1 MVEIVRGGSPR
12 PIKDYLTSEVDGIN
26 WIKIGDTEKGEKYIN
41 NVKEKIKK
49 SGLNKTRFVKKGT
62 FLLTNS
68 MSFGRPYILNV
79 DGAIHDGWL
88 AISNY
93 ENSLNKDYLFYIL
106 SSNVVYSQFLSLI
119 SGAVVKNLNSD
130 KVASILIPLPPLA
143 EQQRIIEAIESALEK
158 VDEYAESYNR
168 LEQLDKEFPEQLKAS
183 ILQRAMEGK
192 LVPQNPNDEPA
203 SELLKRIKA
212 EKEKL
217 ISEGKIKR
225 DKKETEIFRGDDGKH
240 YGKFADGSTQEIDV
254 PYDIPDTWEWVRIKS
269 IYWNFGQNKPEKSFR
284 YIDTS
289 SIDRKK
295 NIINYKNLQ
304 YLSPEQAPSR
314 ARKLVSQNSVLFST
328 VRPYLKNI
336 AVVRE
341 LKEYL
346 IASTA
351 FIVLDTLLN
360 ETYLKYYLLS
370 DNFIN
375 RVNNKSTGTS
385 YPAINDYNFNLLLI
399 ALPPLSEQQRIIEAI
414 ESALEKVDEYAESY
428 NRLEQLDKEFPDKLK
443 KSILQ
448 YAMQGK
454 LVEQDPNDESV
465 EVLLEKIRAE
475 KQKLFEEGKIKK
487 KDLDISIVS
496 QGDDNSYYEEVPC
509 EIPESWEWVR
519 LNDITSYIQR
529 GKSPKYSNIPIYPVI
544 AQKCNQW
551 SGFSIDLARFIDPET
566 VHSYQKERLL
576 RDGDLMWNSTGLGTL
591 GRLAIYHENKN
602 PYAWAVADSHVT
614 VIRVLSGVI
623 NCHFIYNFLSSPIVQ
638 SVIEEKASGST
649 KQKELLTKTIKE
661 YLIPL
666 PPLPEQSRIVDKI
679 EQFFAHIDALI

>member
-1 MVEIVRGGSPR
+1 M
-12 PIKDYLTSEVDGIN
+12 
-26 WIKIGDTEKGEKYIN
+26 
-41 NVKEKIKK
+41 
-49 SGLNKTRFVKKGT
+49 
-62 FLLTNS
+62 
-68 MSFGRPYILNV
+68 
-79 DGAIHDGWL
+79 
-88 AISNY
+88 
-93 ENSLNKDYLFYIL
+93 
-106 SSNVVYSQFLSLI
+106 
-119 SGAVVKNLNSD
+119 
-130 KVASILIPLPPLA
+130 
-143 EQQRIIEAIESALEK
+143 
-158 VDEYAESYNR
+158 
-168 LEQLDKEFPEQLKAS
+168 
-183 ILQRAMEGK
+183 
-192 LVPQNPNDEPA
+192 
-203 SELLKRIKA
+203 
-212 EKEKL
+212 
-217 ISEGKIKR
+217 
-225 DKKETEIFRGDDGKH
+225 
-240 YGKFADGSTQEIDV
+240 
-254 PYDIPDTWEWVRIKS
+254 RIKS
-269 IYWNFGQNKPEKSFR
+269 IYWNFGQNKPEKFFR

-399 ALPPLSEQQRIIEAI
+399 AIPPLAEQQRIVEVI

-487 KDLDISIVS
+487 KDLEISIVS
-496 QGDDNSYYEEVPC
+496 QGDDNSYYGEVPNTWQLFKLKNLLQLDNGTKQQN
-509 EIPESWEWVR
+509 ERLIYWDVKTLRGIKDAEFKEKGNKVHSKDTVILVDGENSGELFIIPHDGYMGSTFKKIHYLEAGS
-519 LNDITSYIQR
+519 
-529 GKSPKYSNIPIYPVI
+529 KKY
-544 AQKCNQW
+544 
-551 SGFSIDLARFIDPET
+551 IDLYID
-566 VHSYQKERLL
+566 SK
-576 RDGDLMWNSTGLGTL
+576 
-591 GRLAIYHENKN
+591 
-602 PYAWAVADSHVT
+602 
-614 VIRVLSGVI
+614 
-623 NCHFIYNFLSSPIVQ
+623 
-638 SVIEEKASGST
+638 
-649 KQKELLTKTIKE
+649 KELLKNSKTGSAIPHLNKTLFKE
-661 YLIPL
+661 LIVAL
-666 PPLPEQSRIVDKI
+666 PPIQEQKRISSKI
-679 EQFFAHIDALI
+679 TQIFSQINRLI

>member
-1 MVEIVRGGSPR
+1 
-12 PIKDYLTSEVDGIN
+12 
-26 WIKIGDTEKGEKYIN
+26 
-41 NVKEKIKK
+41 
-49 SGLNKTRFVKKGT
+49 
-62 FLLTNS
+62 TNS

-130 KVASILIPLPPLA
+130 KVASILIPLPPL
-143 EQQRIIEAIESALEK
+143 
-158 VDEYAESYNR
+158 
-168 LEQLDKEFPEQLKAS
+168 
-183 ILQRAMEGK
+183 
-192 LVPQNPNDEPA
+192 
-203 SELLKRIKA
+203 
-212 EKEKL
+212 
-217 ISEGKIKR
+217 
-225 DKKETEIFRGDDGKH
+225 
-240 YGKFADGSTQEIDV
+240 
-254 PYDIPDTWEWVRIKS
+254 
-269 IYWNFGQNKPEKSFR
+269 
-284 YIDTS
+284 
-289 SIDRKK
+289 
-295 NIINYKNLQ
+295 
-304 YLSPEQAPSR
+304 
-314 ARKLVSQNSVLFST
+314 
-328 VRPYLKNI
+328 
-336 AVVRE
+336 
-341 LKEYL
+341 
-346 IASTA
+346 
-351 FIVLDTLLN
+351 
-360 ETYLKYYLLS
+360 
-370 DNFIN
+370 
-375 RVNNKSTGTS
+375 
-385 YPAINDYNFNLLLI
+385 
-399 ALPPLSEQQRIIEAI
+399 SEQQRIVEAI

>member
-1 MVEIVRGGSPR
+1 M
-12 PIKDYLTSEVDGIN
+12 T
-26 WIKIGDTEKGEKYIN
+26 
-41 NVKEKIKK
+41 
-49 SGLNKTRFVKKGT
+49 
-62 FLLTNS
+62 
-68 MSFGRPYILNV
+68 
-79 DGAIHDGWL
+79 
-88 AISNY
+88 
-93 ENSLNKDYLFYIL
+93 
-106 SSNVVYSQFLSLI
+106 
-119 SGAVVKNLNSD
+119 
-130 KVASILIPLPPLA
+130 
-143 EQQRIIEAIESALEK
+143 
-158 VDEYAESYNR
+158 
-168 LEQLDKEFPEQLKAS
+168 PEQLKAS

-240 YGKFADGSTQEIDV
+240 YEKFADGSTQEIDV
-254 PYDIPDTWEWVRIKS
+254 PYDIPENWKWVRIKS
-269 IYWNFGQNKPEKSFR
+269 IYWNFGQNKPEKFFR

-336 AVVRE
+336 AVVIE

-399 ALPPLSEQQRIIEAI
+399 AIPPLAEQQRIVEAI

-428 NRLEQLDKEFPDKLK
+428 NRLEQIDKEFPDKLK

-454 LVEQDPNDESV
+454 IVEQDPNDEPV

-487 KDLDISIVS
+487 KDLEISIVS
-496 QGDDNSYYEEVPC
+496 QGDDNSYYEEVPNTWQLLKLKNLLQLDNGTKQQN
-509 EIPESWEWVR
+509 EHLIYWDAKTLRGIKDAEFKEKGNKVHSKDTVILVDGENSGELFIIPHDGYMGSTFKKIHYLEAGS
-519 LNDITSYIQR
+519 
-529 GKSPKYSNIPIYPVI
+529 KKY
-544 AQKCNQW
+544 
-551 SGFSIDLARFIDPET
+551 IDLYID
-566 VHSYQKERLL
+566 SK
-576 RDGDLMWNSTGLGTL
+576 
-591 GRLAIYHENKN
+591 
-602 PYAWAVADSHVT
+602 
-614 VIRVLSGVI
+614 
-623 NCHFIYNFLSSPIVQ
+623 
-638 SVIEEKASGST
+638 
-649 KQKELLTKTIKE
+649 KELLKNSKTGSAIPHLNKTLFKE
-661 YLIPL
+661 LIVAL
-666 PPLPEQSRIVDKI
+666 PPIQEQKRISSKI
-679 EQFFAHIDALI
+679 TQIFSQINRLI

>member
-1 MVEIVRGGSPR
+1 MTPEQLKASILQRAMEGKLVPQNPNDEPASELLKRIKAEKEKLISEGKIKRDKKETEIFRGDDGKHYGKFADGSTQEIDVPYDIPDTWEWVRFSTLVEIVRGGSPR

-168 LEQLDKEFPEQLKAS
+168 LEQLDKK
-183 ILQRAMEGK
+183 
-192 LVPQNPNDEPA
+192 
-203 SELLKRIKA
+203 
-212 EKEKL
+212 
-217 ISEGKIKR
+217 
-225 DKKETEIFRGDDGKH
+225 
-240 YGKFADGSTQEIDV
+240 
-254 PYDIPDTWEWVRIKS
+254 
-269 IYWNFGQNKPEKSFR
+269 
-284 YIDTS
+284 
-289 SIDRKK
+289 
-295 NIINYKNLQ
+295 
-304 YLSPEQAPSR
+304 
-314 ARKLVSQNSVLFST
+314 
-328 VRPYLKNI
+328 
-336 AVVRE
+336 
-341 LKEYL
+341 
-346 IASTA
+346 
-351 FIVLDTLLN
+351 
-360 ETYLKYYLLS
+360 
-370 DNFIN
+370 
-375 RVNNKSTGTS
+375 
-385 YPAINDYNFNLLLI
+385 
-399 ALPPLSEQQRIIEAI
+399 
-414 ESALEKVDEYAESY
+414 
-428 NRLEQLDKEFPDKLK
+428 FPDKLK

-496 QGDDNSYYEEVPC
+496 QGDDNSYYGNKDETTSYPIY
-509 EIPESWEWVR
+509 EIPEAWRYIKFASLVNFR
-519 LNDITSYIQR
+519 IGKTPNDFHLTTNGSIVAKKVISDDSLCSAF
-529 GKSPKYSNIPIYPVI
+529 KNSDNIKII
-544 AQKCNQW
+544 KILRN
-551 SGFSIDLARFIDPET
+551 ET
-566 VHSYQKERLL
+566 H
-576 RDGDLMWNSTGLGTL
+576 
-591 GRLAIYHENKN
+591 
-602 PYAWAVADSHVT
+602 
-614 VIRVLSGVI
+614 LS
-623 NCHFIYNFLSSPIVQ
+623 LSEGILIPRHNLWKPRKIMLKVK
-638 SVIEEKASGST
+638 VIELANDS
-649 KQKELLTKTIKE
+649 
-661 YLIPL
+661 
-666 PPLPEQSRIVDKI
+666 
-679 EQFFAHIDALI
+679 

>member
-1 MVEIVRGGSPR
+1 M
-12 PIKDYLTSEVDGIN
+12 T
-26 WIKIGDTEKGEKYIN
+26 
-41 NVKEKIKK
+41 
-49 SGLNKTRFVKKGT
+49 
-62 FLLTNS
+62 
-68 MSFGRPYILNV
+68 
-79 DGAIHDGWL
+79 
-88 AISNY
+88 
-93 ENSLNKDYLFYIL
+93 
-106 SSNVVYSQFLSLI
+106 
-119 SGAVVKNLNSD
+119 
-130 KVASILIPLPPLA
+130 
-143 EQQRIIEAIESALEK
+143 
-158 VDEYAESYNR
+158 
-168 LEQLDKEFPEQLKAS
+168 PEQLKAS

-254 PYDIPDTWEWVRIKS
+254 PYDIPDTWE
-269 IYWNFGQNKPEKSFR
+269 
-284 YIDTS
+284 
-289 SIDRKK
+289 KK

-428 NRLEQLDKEFPDKLK
+428 NRLEQLDKP
-443 KSILQ
+443 KS
-448 YAMQGK
+448 
-454 LVEQDPNDESV
+454 
-465 EVLLEKIRAE
+465 
-475 KQKLFEEGKIKK
+475 F
-487 KDLDISIVS
+487 
-496 QGDDNSYYEEVPC
+496 
-509 EIPESWEWVR
+509 
-519 LNDITSYIQR
+519 
-529 GKSPKYSNIPIYPVI
+529 
-544 AQKCNQW
+544 
-551 SGFSIDLARFIDPET
+551 
-566 VHSYQKERLL
+566 
-576 RDGDLMWNSTGLGTL
+576 
-591 GRLAIYHENKN
+591 
-602 PYAWAVADSHVT
+602 
-614 VIRVLSGVI
+614 
-623 NCHFIYNFLSSPIVQ
+623 
-638 SVIEEKASGST
+638 
-649 KQKELLTKTIKE
+649 
-661 YLIPL
+661 IPL
-666 PPLPEQSRIVDKI
+666 STRCNLQNP
-679 EQFFAHIDALI
+679 

>member
-1 MVEIVRGGSPR
+1 M
-12 PIKDYLTSEVDGIN
+12 
-26 WIKIGDTEKGEKYIN
+26 
-41 NVKEKIKK
+41 
-49 SGLNKTRFVKKGT
+49 
-62 FLLTNS
+62 
-68 MSFGRPYILNV
+68 
-79 DGAIHDGWL
+79 
-88 AISNY
+88 
-93 ENSLNKDYLFYIL
+93 
-106 SSNVVYSQFLSLI
+106 
-119 SGAVVKNLNSD
+119 
-130 KVASILIPLPPLA
+130 
-143 EQQRIIEAIESALEK
+143 
-158 VDEYAESYNR
+158 
-168 LEQLDKEFPEQLKAS
+168 
-183 ILQRAMEGK
+183 
-192 LVPQNPNDEPA
+192 
-203 SELLKRIKA
+203 
-212 EKEKL
+212 
-217 ISEGKIKR
+217 
-225 DKKETEIFRGDDGKH
+225 
-240 YGKFADGSTQEIDV
+240 
-254 PYDIPDTWEWVRIKS
+254 RIKS

-375 RVNNKSTGTS
+375 HVNNKSTGTS

-399 ALPPLSEQQRIIEAI
+399 ALPPLSEQQRIVEAI

-496 QGDDNSYYEEVPC
+496 QGDDNSYYGNKDETTSYPIY
-509 EIPESWEWVR
+509 EIPEAWRYIKFASLVNFRIGKTPPRSEATFWGTEIPWVSISDMPISGYVTNTR
-519 LNDITSYIQR
+519 ESISKLALKSKKIDI
-529 GKSPKYSNIPIYPVI
+529 SPKGTLLMSFKLSIGKVAILDIPATHNEAIISIFPYANKENIIRDYLMIFLPLISTLGDSKDAIKGKTLNSTSISELLIPISNHEEMKRIISKVDLLF
-544 AQKCNQW
+544 QKVSQL
-551 SGFSIDLARFIDPET
+551 FE
-566 VHSYQKERLL
+566 
-576 RDGDLMWNSTGLGTL
+576 
-591 GRLAIYHENKN
+591 
-602 PYAWAVADSHVT
+602 
-614 VIRVLSGVI
+614 
-623 NCHFIYNFLSSPIVQ
+623 
-638 SVIEEKASGST
+638 
-649 KQKELLTKTIKE
+649 
-661 YLIPL
+661 
-666 PPLPEQSRIVDKI
+666 
-679 EQFFAHIDALI
+679 

>member
-1 MVEIVRGGSPR
+1 M
-12 PIKDYLTSEVDGIN
+12 
-26 WIKIGDTEKGEKYIN
+26 
-41 NVKEKIKK
+41 
-49 SGLNKTRFVKKGT
+49 
-62 FLLTNS
+62 
-68 MSFGRPYILNV
+68 
-79 DGAIHDGWL
+79 
-88 AISNY
+88 
-93 ENSLNKDYLFYIL
+93 
-106 SSNVVYSQFLSLI
+106 
-119 SGAVVKNLNSD
+119 
-130 KVASILIPLPPLA
+130 
-143 EQQRIIEAIESALEK
+143 
-158 VDEYAESYNR
+158 
-168 LEQLDKEFPEQLKAS
+168 
-183 ILQRAMEGK
+183 
-192 LVPQNPNDEPA
+192 
-203 SELLKRIKA
+203 
-212 EKEKL
+212 
-217 ISEGKIKR
+217 
-225 DKKETEIFRGDDGKH
+225 
-240 YGKFADGSTQEIDV
+240 
-254 PYDIPDTWEWVRIKS
+254 RIKS

-399 ALPPLSEQQRIIEAI
+399 ALPPLSEQQRIVEAI

-487 KDLDISIVS
+487 KDLEISIVS
-496 QGDDNSYYEEVPC
+496 KGDDNSYYEEVPYD
-509 EIPESWEWVR
+509 IPESWMFVKLNVVANIFSGYSFKSSEYSNEGIRIVR
-519 LNDITSYIQR
+519 ISDFDENGLINKNIVRQKYQEKFNKFEIYQNDILLAMTGGTVGKNTILQTLPERMFLNQRVANIRSYYIKYNFIYHFLNTPRIYNLIQ
-529 GKSPKYSNIPIYPVI
+529 K
-544 AQKCNQW
+544 QK
-551 SGFSIDLARFIDPET
+551 
-566 VHSYQKERLL
+566 
-576 RDGDLMWNSTGLGTL
+576 NSTNDNISLTD
-591 GRLAIYHENKN
+591 IQ
-602 PYAWAVADSHVT
+602 
-614 VIRVLSGVI
+614 
-623 NCHFIYNFLSSPIVQ
+623 NF
-638 SVIEEKASGST
+638 
-649 KQKELLTKTIKE
+649 
-661 YLIPL
+661 LIPL
-666 PPLPEQSRIVDKI
+666 PPLSEQTRIVEKI
-679 EQFFAHIDALI
+679 ELSFAHIDALI

>member
-1 MVEIVRGGSPR
+1 M
-12 PIKDYLTSEVDGIN
+12 T
-26 WIKIGDTEKGEKYIN
+26 
-41 NVKEKIKK
+41 
-49 SGLNKTRFVKKGT
+49 
-62 FLLTNS
+62 
-68 MSFGRPYILNV
+68 
-79 DGAIHDGWL
+79 
-88 AISNY
+88 
-93 ENSLNKDYLFYIL
+93 
-106 SSNVVYSQFLSLI
+106 
-119 SGAVVKNLNSD
+119 
-130 KVASILIPLPPLA
+130 
-143 EQQRIIEAIESALEK
+143 
-158 VDEYAESYNR
+158 
-168 LEQLDKEFPEQLKAS
+168 PEQLKVS

-203 SELLKRIKA
+203 SELLKRIKT

-240 YGKFADGSTQEIDV
+240 YEKFADGSTQEIDV
-254 PYDIPDTWEWVRIKS
+254 PYDIPENWKWVRIKS
-269 IYWNFGQNKPEKSFR
+269 IYWNFGQNKPEKFFR

-336 AVVRE
+336 AVVIE

-399 ALPPLSEQQRIIEAI
+399 AIPPLAEQQRIVEAI

-428 NRLEQLDKEFPDKLK
+428 NRLEQIDKEFPDKLK

-454 LVEQDPNDESV
+454 IVEQDPNDESV

-487 KDLDISIVS
+487 KDLEISIVS
-496 QGDDNSYYEEVPC
+496 QGDDNSYYDEVPNTWQLLKLKNLLQLDNGTKQQN
-509 EIPESWEWVR
+509 EHLIYWDAKTLRGIKDAEFKEKGNKVHSKDTVILVDGENSGELFIIPHDGYMGSTFKKIHYLEAGS
-519 LNDITSYIQR
+519 
-529 GKSPKYSNIPIYPVI
+529 KKY
-544 AQKCNQW
+544 
-551 SGFSIDLARFIDPET
+551 IDLYID
-566 VHSYQKERLL
+566 SK
-576 RDGDLMWNSTGLGTL
+576 
-591 GRLAIYHENKN
+591 
-602 PYAWAVADSHVT
+602 
-614 VIRVLSGVI
+614 
-623 NCHFIYNFLSSPIVQ
+623 
-638 SVIEEKASGST
+638 
-649 KQKELLTKTIKE
+649 KELLKNSKTGSAIPHLNKTLFKE
-661 YLIPL
+661 LIVAL
-666 PPLPEQSRIVDKI
+666 PPIQEQKRISSKI
-679 EQFFAHIDALI
+679 TQIFSQINRLI

>member
-1 MVEIVRGGSPR
+1 MTPEQLKASILQRAMEGKLVPQNPNDEPASELLKRIKAEKEKLISEGKIKRDKKETEIFRGDDGKHYGKFADGSTQEIDVPYDIPDTWEWVRFSTLVEIVRGGSPR

-168 LEQLDKEFPEQLKAS
+168 LEQLDKEFP
-183 ILQRAMEGK
+183 
-192 LVPQNPNDEPA
+192 N
-203 SELLKRIKA
+203 
-212 EKEKL
+212 
-217 ISEGKIKR
+217 
-225 DKKETEIFRGDDGKH
+225 
-240 YGKFADGSTQEIDV
+240 
-254 PYDIPDTWEWVRIKS
+254 
-269 IYWNFGQNKPEKSFR
+269 
-284 YIDTS
+284 
-289 SIDRKK
+289 
-295 NIINYKNLQ
+295 
-304 YLSPEQAPSR
+304 
-314 ARKLVSQNSVLFST
+314 
-328 VRPYLKNI
+328 
-336 AVVRE
+336 
-341 LKEYL
+341 
-346 IASTA
+346 
-351 FIVLDTLLN
+351 
-360 ETYLKYYLLS
+360 
-370 DNFIN
+370 
-375 RVNNKSTGTS
+375 
-385 YPAINDYNFNLLLI
+385 
-399 ALPPLSEQQRIIEAI
+399 
-414 ESALEKVDEYAESY
+414 
-428 NRLEQLDKEFPDKLK
+428 KLK

-496 QGDDNSYYEEVPC
+496 QGDDNSYYLNNIKI
-509 EIPESWEWVR
+509 EIDFPRRSTWLLAPLEKIVTTISAKPYQIKQSEIVKE
-519 LNDITSYIQR
+519 
-529 GKSPKYSNIPIYPVI
+529 GKIPVVSQSKILVE
-544 AQKCNQW
+544 
-551 SGFSIDLARFIDPET
+551 GFSNNFSKILDYKTDVVIFGDHTRNLKIIDFPFVVGADGVKILSPICLSAKFLKYHLDYTLLFVRNRGYARHYSYLKSKIIGIPSVLEQKRIVAKIDLLF
-566 VHSYQKERLL
+566 QKVSQL
-576 RDGDLMWNSTGLGTL
+576 
-591 GRLAIYHENKN
+591 
-602 PYAWAVADSHVT
+602 
-614 VIRVLSGVI
+614 
-623 NCHFIYNFLSSPIVQ
+623 
-638 SVIEEKASGST
+638 
-649 KQKELLTKTIKE
+649 
-661 YLIPL
+661 
-666 PPLPEQSRIVDKI
+666 
-679 EQFFAHIDALI
+679 

>member
-1 MVEIVRGGSPR
+1 M
-12 PIKDYLTSEVDGIN
+12 T
-26 WIKIGDTEKGEKYIN
+26 
-41 NVKEKIKK
+41 
-49 SGLNKTRFVKKGT
+49 
-62 FLLTNS
+62 
-68 MSFGRPYILNV
+68 
-79 DGAIHDGWL
+79 
-88 AISNY
+88 
-93 ENSLNKDYLFYIL
+93 
-106 SSNVVYSQFLSLI
+106 
-119 SGAVVKNLNSD
+119 
-130 KVASILIPLPPLA
+130 
-143 EQQRIIEAIESALEK
+143 
-158 VDEYAESYNR
+158 
-168 LEQLDKEFPEQLKAS
+168 PEQLKAS

-240 YGKFADGSTQEIDV
+240 YEKFADGSTQEIDV
-254 PYDIPDTWEWVRIKS
+254 PYDIPENWKWVRIKS
-269 IYWNFGQNKPEKSFR
+269 IYWNFGQNKPEKFFR

-399 ALPPLSEQQRIIEAI
+399 AIPPLAEQQRIVEVI

-487 KDLDISIVS
+487 KDLEISIVS
-496 QGDDNSYYEEVPC
+496 QGDDNSYYEQLPRNWMLSTLDSVSNLYTGNSINATEKKKYFSGVDGINYIATKDVNFDNTINYDNGIK
-509 EIPESWEWVR
+509 IPDNYLSKFKISYFNSVLLCLEGGSAGRKIGLLKQDVCFGNKLCNLSFYYGENKFLYYFLQSPQFLSDFQENKSGIIGGVSKNNLGNILIPVLPR
-519 LNDITSYIQR
+519 NEQMRITQE
-529 GKSPKYSNIPIYPVI
+529 
-544 AQKCNQW
+544 
-551 SGFSIDLARFIDPET
+551 IDLLF
-566 VHSYQKERLL
+566 QKV
-576 RDGDLMWNSTGLGTL
+576 SQ
-591 GRLAIYHENKN
+591 
-602 PYAWAVADSHVT
+602 
-614 VIRVLSGVI
+614 LS
-623 NCHFIYNFLSSPIVQ
+623 
-638 SVIEEKASGST
+638 E
-649 KQKELLTKTIKE
+649 
-661 YLIPL
+661 
-666 PPLPEQSRIVDKI
+666 
-679 EQFFAHIDALI
+679 

>member
-1 MVEIVRGGSPR
+1 
-12 PIKDYLTSEVDGIN
+12 
-26 WIKIGDTEKGEKYIN
+26 
-41 NVKEKIKK
+41 
-49 SGLNKTRFVKKGT
+49 
-62 FLLTNS
+62 
-68 MSFGRPYILNV
+68 
-79 DGAIHDGWL
+79 
-88 AISNY
+88 
-93 ENSLNKDYLFYIL
+93 
-106 SSNVVYSQFLSLI
+106 
-119 SGAVVKNLNSD
+119 
-130 KVASILIPLPPLA
+130 
-143 EQQRIIEAIESALEK
+143 
-158 VDEYAESYNR
+158 
-168 LEQLDKEFPEQLKAS
+168 
-183 ILQRAMEGK
+183 
-192 LVPQNPNDEPA
+192 
-203 SELLKRIKA
+203 
-212 EKEKL
+212 
-217 ISEGKIKR
+217 
-225 DKKETEIFRGDDGKH
+225 
-240 YGKFADGSTQEIDV
+240 KFADGSTQEIDV

-399 ALPPLSEQQRIIEAI
+399 ALPSLSEQQRIVEAI

-496 QGDDNSYYEEVPC
+496 QGDDNSYYGNKDETTSYPIY
-509 EIPESWEWVR
+509 EIPEAWRYIKFASLVNFRIGKTPPRSEATFWGTEIPWVSISDMPISGYVTNTR
-519 LNDITSYIQR
+519 ESISKLALKSKKIDI
-529 GKSPKYSNIPIYPVI
+529 SPKGTLLMSFKLSIGKVAILDIPATHNEAIISIFPYANKENIIRDYLMIFLPLISTLGDSKDAIKGKTLNSTSISELLIPISNHEEMKRIISKVDLLF
-544 AQKCNQW
+544 QKVSQL
-551 SGFSIDLARFIDPET
+551 FE
-566 VHSYQKERLL
+566 
-576 RDGDLMWNSTGLGTL
+576 
-591 GRLAIYHENKN
+591 
-602 PYAWAVADSHVT
+602 
-614 VIRVLSGVI
+614 
-623 NCHFIYNFLSSPIVQ
+623 
-638 SVIEEKASGST
+638 
-649 KQKELLTKTIKE
+649 
-661 YLIPL
+661 
-666 PPLPEQSRIVDKI
+666 
-679 EQFFAHIDALI
+679 

>member
-1 MVEIVRGGSPR
+1 M
-12 PIKDYLTSEVDGIN
+12 T
-26 WIKIGDTEKGEKYIN
+26 
-41 NVKEKIKK
+41 
-49 SGLNKTRFVKKGT
+49 
-62 FLLTNS
+62 
-68 MSFGRPYILNV
+68 
-79 DGAIHDGWL
+79 
-88 AISNY
+88 
-93 ENSLNKDYLFYIL
+93 
-106 SSNVVYSQFLSLI
+106 
-119 SGAVVKNLNSD
+119 
-130 KVASILIPLPPLA
+130 
-143 EQQRIIEAIESALEK
+143 
-158 VDEYAESYNR
+158 
-168 LEQLDKEFPEQLKAS
+168 PEQLKAS

-240 YGKFADGSTQEIDV
+240 YEKFADGSTQEIDV
-254 PYDIPDTWEWVRIKS
+254 PYDIPENWKWVRIKS
-269 IYWNFGQNKPEKSFR
+269 IYWNFGQNKPEKFFR

-399 ALPPLSEQQRIIEAI
+399 AIPPLAEQQRIVEVI

-487 KDLDISIVS
+487 KDLEISIVS
-496 QGDDNSYYEEVPC
+496 QGDDNSYYEQLPRNWMLSTLDSVSNLYTGNSINSTEKKKYFSGVDGINYIATKDVNFDNTINYDNGIR
-509 EIPESWEWVR
+509 IPDNYLSKFKISYFNSVLLCLEGGSAGRKIGLLKQDVCFGNKLCNLSFYYGENKFLYYFLQSPQFLSDFQKNKSGIIGGVSKNNLGNILIPVLPR
-519 LNDITSYIQR
+519 NEQMRITQ
-529 GKSPKYSNIPIYPVI
+529 G
-544 AQKCNQW
+544 
-551 SGFSIDLARFIDPET
+551 IDLLF
-566 VHSYQKERLL
+566 QKV
-576 RDGDLMWNSTGLGTL
+576 SQ
-591 GRLAIYHENKN
+591 
-602 PYAWAVADSHVT
+602 
-614 VIRVLSGVI
+614 LS
-623 NCHFIYNFLSSPIVQ
+623 
-638 SVIEEKASGST
+638 E
-649 KQKELLTKTIKE
+649 
-661 YLIPL
+661 
-666 PPLPEQSRIVDKI
+666 
-679 EQFFAHIDALI
+679 

>member
-1 MVEIVRGGSPR
+1 MTPEQLKASILQRAMEGKLVPQNPNDEPASELLKRIKAEKEKLISEGKIKRDKKETEIFRGDDGKHYGKFADGSTQEIDVPYDIPDTWEWVRFSTLVEIVRGGSPR

-130 KVASILIPLPPLA
+130 KVASILIPLPPLS
-143 EQQRIIEAIESALEK
+143 EQQRIIEAIESAYENSLNKDYLFYILSSNVVYSQFLSLISGAVVKNLNSDK
-158 VDEYAESYNR
+158 V
-168 LEQLDKEFPEQLKAS
+168 AS
-183 ILQRAMEGK
+183 IL
-192 LVPQNPNDEPA
+192 
-203 SELLKRIKA
+203 
-212 EKEKL
+212 
-217 ISEGKIKR
+217 
-225 DKKETEIFRGDDGKH
+225 
-240 YGKFADGSTQEIDV
+240 
-254 PYDIPDTWEWVRIKS
+254 IP
-269 IYWNFGQNKPEKSFR
+269 
-284 YIDTS
+284 
-289 SIDRKK
+289 
-295 NIINYKNLQ
+295 
-304 YLSPEQAPSR
+304 
-314 ARKLVSQNSVLFST
+314 
-328 VRPYLKNI
+328 
-336 AVVRE
+336 
-341 LKEYL
+341 
-346 IASTA
+346 
-351 FIVLDTLLN
+351 
-360 ETYLKYYLLS
+360 
-370 DNFIN
+370 
-375 RVNNKSTGTS
+375 
-385 YPAINDYNFNLLLI
+385 
-399 ALPPLSEQQRIIEAI
+399 LPPLSEQQRIIEAI

-602 PYAWAVADSHVT
+602 PYGWAVADSHVT

-679 EQFFAHIDALI
+679 EQFFAHINALI